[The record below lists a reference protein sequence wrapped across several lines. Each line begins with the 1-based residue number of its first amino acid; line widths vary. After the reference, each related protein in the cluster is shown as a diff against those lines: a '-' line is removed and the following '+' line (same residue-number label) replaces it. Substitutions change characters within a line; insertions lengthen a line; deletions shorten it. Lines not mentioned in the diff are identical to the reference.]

1 MGHWSI
7 NNDETEEMWGDE
19 ESDILDEYFDYLA
32 INDPERL
39 KNRKQL
45 IEDARVLV
53 WNVYYELEVEWI
65 VTDAELEY
73 GIKFCFQQKDEY
85 PTDGIDLEKR
95 EEPLNYPVNYS
106 DIEENIGFDK
116 EWGIIT
122 SYLSYLQEI
131 DPQRLQNRE
140 RMLEETRL
148 LTYGFFDELRHRP
161 ARREEL
167 ELILDSSLSHL

>member
-19 ESDILDEYFDYLA
+19 ESDILGDYFDYLA
-32 INDPERL
+32 LNDPGRL

-45 IEDARVLV
+45 IQDARVLV
-53 WNVYYELEVEWI
+53 WNVYYELEVEWV

-73 GIKFCFQQKDEY
+73 GITFCFNQGSEY
-85 PTDGIDLEKR
+85 DTEHIDFEDKK
-95 EEPLNYPVNYS
+95 EPLNHPVSYA

-116 EWGIIT
+116 EWAIIT
-122 SYLSYLQEI
+122 GYLSYLQEI
-131 DPQRLQNRE
+131 DPNRLGDRE
-140 RMLEETRL
+140 RLLEETRL
-148 LTYGFFDELRHRP
+148 LTYSVFDELRHRP

-167 ELILDSSLSHL
+167 ELILDSSFLHL